1 MEQTEKSDGTVKQ
14 QGLTN
19 AIRAQTFEF
28 ARDKQDLKP
37 VTGTDPKTGQQVIAN
52 YGDAQKMGLTGMT
65 QASDDMVNKAYAARH
80 FLNLATR
87 PGDPASTDP
96 ADLSISQLIDKLDTA
111 GKLGPLASRWN
122 DFMAGKFGAGDA
134 DYAALRAKMGLS
146 TTAMMQAHLGSR
158 GGSAMLEHFEDLAS
172 AGKMDG
178 TTLRAGFNSE
188 INYMRE
194 KAADPNP
201 PNYTSS
207 GKAGQTAF
215 SNTKQPSGPQYS
227 RPKPNVVVEQ

>member
-1 MEQTEKSDGTVKQ
+1 
-14 QGLTN
+14 
-19 AIRAQTFEF
+19 
-28 ARDKQDLKP
+28 
-37 VTGTDPKTGQQVIAN
+37 
-52 YGDAQKMGLTGMT
+52 
-65 QASDDMVNKAYAARH
+65 
-80 FLNLATR
+80 
-87 PGDPASTDP
+87 
-96 ADLSISQLIDKLDTA
+96 
-111 GKLGPLASRWN
+111 
-122 DFMAGKFGAGDA
+122 
-134 DYAALRAKMGLS
+134 MGLS

-215 SNTKQPSGPQYS
+215 SNTQQQQQQTTGPKYS